1 MYLHTSS
8 KLKNIT
14 CTVTTSLRWLHYT
27 SFSTCQTQHPEPI
40 TVAFLV
46 YYFASGNSHP
56 AGTAPHPA
64 SPTGVLGEAVP
75 GDQHPGLPPLWVTAN
90 SCLWTDQALDGL
102 QRWPHSTLQAPSWTE
117 GALGTSVLPPP
128 PTVRVCKTPGQP
140 RNMVPHPRPLQT
152 DLSTTEKQQASHQD
166 WREENGYRTAAF

>member
-1 MYLHTSS
+1 M
-8 KLKNIT
+8 
-14 CTVTTSLRWLHYT
+14 
-27 SFSTCQTQHPEPI
+27 
-40 TVAFLV
+40 AFLV

-56 AGTAPHPA
+56 AGTAPQPA

-90 SCLWTDQALDGL
+90 SCLWTNQALDGL

-128 PTVRVCKTPGQP
+128 PTVRVCKIPGQP
-140 RNMVPHPRPLQT
+140 RNMVP
-152 DLSTTEKQQASHQD
+152 SSQASANRPEYYGEAASKPPRLTGGKRLQ
-166 WREENGYRTAAF
+166 NCGFLTAPMAKGSKKHSTYF